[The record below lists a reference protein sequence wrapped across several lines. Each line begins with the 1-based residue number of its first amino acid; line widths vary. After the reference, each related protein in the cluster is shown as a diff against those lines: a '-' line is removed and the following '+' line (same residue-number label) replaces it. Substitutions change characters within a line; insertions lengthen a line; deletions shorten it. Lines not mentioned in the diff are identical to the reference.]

1 VGDDADIR
9 GFRGYIAS
17 RPVNGVPYPHRVQNL
32 VIRDYCQRKGL
43 HYLLSA
49 AETSIPNGFMI
60 LNDVLSEIGKLKGV
74 VLFSLF
80 TLPAKR
86 EERARIYDLVLAN
99 GASLHAAMEEIAIQR
114 REDIVAFE
122 DILRLASILADTPY
136 GGRFPAGVDDTTVR
150 ALRA

>member
-1 VGDDADIR
+1 MVESNPVR

-60 LNDVLSEIGKLKGV
+60 LNDVLAELDKLSGI
-74 VLFSLF
+74 VLFSQFL
-80 TLPAKR
+80 LPASR
-86 EERARIYDLVLAN
+86 QERARIYDLVLAK
-99 GASLHAAMEEIAIQR
+99 GASLHAALEETAISR
-114 REDIVAFE
+114 PGDIGVFE
-122 DILRLASILADTPY
+122 EVLRLAPVLASTPY
-136 GGRFPAGVDDTTVR
+136 GGRFPAEAPTPDVFKTS
-150 ALRA
+150 